1 MHAVTISLLFIRR
14 VIQFCVMNRLYK
26 TISLLCLAT
35 LLAGCSYTVEG
46 LQTATT
52 ELPAADTAQS
62 TPTDTESAESEAAET
77 QIQDEVSSPET
88 DTPDPAAGD
97 APAEAEGQET
107 PDDPAASASPD
118 ADGNGQITDGTYI
131 NEQLGITFTPPADMT
146 FADEKDMQQI
156 AMVSADTYLE
166 KEDLETI
173 LNDETIRML
182 CYAAGDSSSSPV
194 RSFNITVQDISGDQN
209 FTDTPLSESALI
221 ADLIEKIEAPLSR
234 QDFTDIRAI
243 HALMPFL
250 GSLHPCM
257 ILSASV
263 PETGTMYERVVCVK
277 LADSIVSV
285 TASCIGDE
293 DTTKE
298 ILDQVRSVKDGDP
311 E

>member
-1 MHAVTISLLFIRR
+1 MHSVTISLLFIRR

-26 TISLLCLAT
+26 TISILSLAI
-35 LLAGCSYTVEG
+35 LLAGCGFAVEG
-46 LQTATT
+46 AQTATT
-52 ELPAADTAQS
+52 ELPATEVSPDSAAADT
-62 TPTDTESAESEAAET
+62 EAAE
-77 QIQDEVSSPET
+77 PET
-88 DTPDPAAGD
+88 AEEEPDAEALSGADAEGTDASSDPAAEE
-97 APAEAEGQET
+97 APAEADGQEAA
-107 PDDPAASASPD
+107 DASAD
-118 ADGNGQITDGTYI
+118 TDGNGQITDGTYR

-146 FADEKDMQQI
+146 FAEEKDMQQI
-156 AMVSADTYLE
+156 AMVSADTYLAT
-166 KEDLETI
+166 EDLEKI

-182 CYAAGDSSSSPV
+182 CYAAGDSTQVPV
-194 RSFNITVQDISGDQN
+194 RSFNITVQDISGDQS
-209 FTDTPLSESALI
+209 FKDTPLSESALI
-221 ADLIEKIEAPLSR
+221 ADLIEKIEEPLSR

-277 LADSIVSV
+277 IGGSIVSV

-298 ILDQVRSVKDGDP
+298 ILELVHLT
-311 E
+311 EE